1 MTIWAIVR
9 FQFEGWHRWKDA
21 PEIDE
26 KTGYYLDFL
35 RNIHRHIFHVEIWIS
50 QKHNERDIEY
60 LSFKNWLIDPIQ
72 DTVYTTVQDR
82 FGITEEDSCET
93 MATKIKKF
101 IKDSYPDR
109 KVKVFV
115 FEDGENGACVE

>member
-1 MTIWAIVR
+1 MTIWAIVK

-21 PEIDE
+21 PENQTYNI
-26 KTGYYLDFL
+26 DFL
-35 RNIHRHIFHVEIWIS
+35 RNLHRHMFHVEVWIE

-60 LSFKNWLIDPIQ
+60 LTFKDWLTNPVQ
-72 DTVYTTVQDR
+72 DIVYTSIQDR

-93 MATKIKKF
+93 MAEKIRKF
-101 IKDSYPDR
+101 IVESYPDR

-115 FEDGENGACVE
+115 FEDNENGACVE